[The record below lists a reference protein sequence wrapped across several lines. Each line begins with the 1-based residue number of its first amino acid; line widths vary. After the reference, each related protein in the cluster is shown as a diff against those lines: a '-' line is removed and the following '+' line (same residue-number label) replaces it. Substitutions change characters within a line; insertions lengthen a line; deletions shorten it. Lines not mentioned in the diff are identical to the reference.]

1 MPPRRILAAALACA
15 LAAPAAA
22 RDRPPVRGAP
32 EEVTGLVAVRVGG
45 AIPVGNARARVP
57 MEDLVAAAVPVGVEL
72 AARGGATTL
81 GLLVE
86 YGHAFVPEC
95 PHGRVCSASV
105 IRAGIEVL
113 YRLSPGEKGSG
124 WVGAGLGGERT
135 SVSIAGR
142 STRYTSFELLN
153 LQAGHDVPLGPIV
166 VGPFVGVALAQG
178 MEQDGQDI
186 KEKSPHAWLQV
197 GIRAEV
203 WR

>member
-1 MPPRRILAAALACA
+1 MATSRRLLAVLACA
-15 LAAPAAA
+15 LAAPALA
-22 RDRPPVRGAP
+22 RDRPPVPRP
-32 EEVTGLVAVRVGG
+32 EEEVTGVIAVRVGG
-45 AIPVGNARARVP
+45 AVPVGNARARVP
-57 MEDLVAAAVPVGVEL
+57 MEDLVAIAVPVGLEL

-81 GLLVE
+81 GFLVE

-95 PHGRVCSASV
+95 PHGRTCSASV
-105 IRAGIEVL
+105 IRAGLEVL
-113 YRLSPGEKGSG
+113 YRLSPAEKGSG
-124 WVGAGLGGERT
+124 WVGAGLGGEST

-153 LQAGHDVPLGPIV
+153 LQAGHDVPLGPIL

-186 KEKSPHAWLQV
+186 KSKSPHAWLQV